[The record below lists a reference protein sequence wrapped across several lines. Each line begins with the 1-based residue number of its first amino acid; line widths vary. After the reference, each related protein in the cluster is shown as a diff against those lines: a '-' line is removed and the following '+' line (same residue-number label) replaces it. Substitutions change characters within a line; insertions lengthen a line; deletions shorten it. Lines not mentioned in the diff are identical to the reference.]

1 MMLLKGQRAIITGGG
16 RGIGRAIAL
25 RFAEEGASVL
35 VTARTAAEVEAAAAD
50 IRDAGGLARH
60 GGKALALAADVS
72 EPAGCEQVYRAA
84 VDAFGAVD
92 ILVNNAAIFGPVEPT
107 QNITP
112 EQWDAVLATNLR
124 SAFVLSRLVVPG
136 MLERARGVILNIST
150 VGAKM
155 AFGFNGPYAASK
167 AGLLALTRTL
177 AAETSGRGLRV
188 NAICPGPVP
197 ETRMSREIG
206 EGLGRM
212 FGREPKAILEG
223 AIKGILQGRAQT
235 ASEIAAAAAFLC
247 SEEAS
252 AITGQALNVDG
263 GMAFY

>member
-1 MMLLKGQRAIITGGG
+1 MLLKGQRAIITGGG

-35 VTARTAAEVEAAAAD
+35 VTARTASEVDAVAD
-50 IRDAGGLARH
+50 EIRSAGGRA
-60 GGKALALAADVS
+60 AALAADVS
-72 EPAGCEQVYRAA
+72 QAAGCEKIYHAA

-92 ILVNNAAIFGPVEPT
+92 ILVNNAGIFGTVQLA
-107 QNITP
+107 QNISP
-112 EQWDAVLATNLR
+112 EEWDAVMAANLR
-124 SAFVLSRLVVPG
+124 SAFLLSRLVVPG
-136 MLERARGVILNIST
+136 MLERARGVILNIAS
-150 VGAKM
+150 VAAKM
-155 AFGFNGPYAASK
+155 AFGFNAPYAASK
-167 AGLLALTRTL
+167 AGVVALTRTL

-206 EGLGRM
+206 EGLARI
-212 FGREPKAILEG
+212 FGRDPSAILEG
-223 AIKGILQGRAQT
+223 ALKGVLQGRGQA
-235 ASEIAAAAAFLC
+235 ASEIAAAAVFLC
-247 SEEAS
+247 SEQAS

>member
-1 MMLLKGQRAIITGGG
+1 MLLTGQRAIVTGGG

-35 VTARTAAEVEAAAAD
+35 VAARTAAEVEAVAD
-50 IRDAGGLARH
+50 EIRSLGVGSGGRAV
-60 GGKALALAADVS
+60 AIAADVAQT
-72 EPAGCEQVYRAA
+72 AGCERIYRAA

-92 ILVNNAAIFGPVEPT
+92 ILVNNAGIFGPVEPA
-107 QNITP
+107 QNISP
-112 EQWDAVLATNLR
+112 EEWDAVLAANLR

-136 MLERARGVILNIST
+136 MLERARGVILNVSS
-150 VGAKM
+150 VAAKM
-155 AFGFNGPYAASK
+155 AFGFNAPYAASK
-167 AGLLALTRTL
+167 AGLVALTRTL

-206 EGLGRM
+206 EGLGRI
-212 FGREPKAILEG
+212 FGAEPSAILEG
-223 AIKGILQGRAQT
+223 AVKGILQGRAQT
-235 ASEIAAAAAFLC
+235 AGEIAAVAAFLC
-247 SEEAS
+247 SEQAS

-263 GMAFY
+263 GMAFC

>member
-1 MMLLKGQRAIITGGG
+1 MLLKGQRAIITGGG

-25 RFAEEGASVL
+25 RFAQEGASVL
-35 VTARTAAEVEAAAAD
+35 VASRTAAEVEAVAD
-50 IRDAGGLARH
+50 EIRSQGFTGGGRAV
-60 GGKALALAADVS
+60 ALAADVS
-72 EPAGCEQVYRAA
+72 QPAACDQVYRAA

-92 ILVNNAAIFGPVEPT
+92 ILVNNAAIFGTVEPV
-107 QNITP
+107 QNISP
-112 EQWDAVLATNLR
+112 EEWDAVLATNLR
-124 SAFVLSRLVVPG
+124 SAFLLSRLVLPG

-197 ETRMSREIG
+197 ETKMSREIG

-212 FGREPKAILEG
+212 FGREPKAFLEG

-247 SEEAS
+247 SEQAS

>member
-1 MMLLKGQRAIITGGG
+1 MLLKGQRAIITGGG

-35 VTARTAAEVEAAAAD
+35 VTARTAAEVDAVAD
-50 IRDAGGLARH
+50 EIRSQKLGG
-60 GGKALALAADVS
+60 GGRAVALAADVS
-72 EPAGCEQVYRAA
+72 QPAGCEQVFRAA

-92 ILVNNAAIFGPVEPT
+92 ILVNNAAIFGPVEPV

-124 SAFVLSRLVVPG
+124 SAFLLSRLVVPG
-136 MLERARGVILNIST
+136 MFERARGVILNIST

-155 AFGFNGPYAASK
+155 AFGFNAPYAASK

-223 AIKGILQGRAQT
+223 ALKGILQGRAQT

>member
-1 MMLLKGQRAIITGGG
+1 MLLKGQRAIITGGG

-35 VTARTAAEVEAAAAD
+35 VTARTASEVDAVAD
-50 IRDAGGLARH
+50 EIRSAGGRA
-60 GGKALALAADVS
+60 AALAADVS
-72 EPAGCEQVYRAA
+72 QAAGCEKIYRAT

-92 ILVNNAAIFGPVEPT
+92 ILVNNAGIFGTVQLA
-107 QNITP
+107 QNISP
-112 EQWDAVLATNLR
+112 EEWDAVMAANLR
-124 SAFVLSRLVVPG
+124 SAFLLSRLVVPG
-136 MLERARGVILNIST
+136 MLERARGVILNIAS
-150 VGAKM
+150 VAAKM
-155 AFGFNGPYAASK
+155 AFGFNAPYAASK
-167 AGLLALTRTL
+167 AGVVALTRTL

-206 EGLGRM
+206 EGLARI
-212 FGREPKAILEG
+212 FGRDPSAILEG
-223 AIKGILQGRAQT
+223 ALKGVLQGRGQA
-235 ASEIAAAAAFLC
+235 ASEIAAAAVFLC
-247 SEEAS
+247 SEQAS

>member
-1 MMLLKGQRAIITGGG
+1 MLLKGQRAIITGGG

-35 VTARTAAEVEAAAAD
+35 VTARTASEVDAVAD
-50 IRDAGGLARH
+50 EIRSAGGRA
-60 GGKALALAADVS
+60 AALAADVS
-72 EPAGCEQVYRAA
+72 QAAGCEKIYRAA

-92 ILVNNAAIFGPVEPT
+92 ILVNNAGIFGTVQLA
-107 QNITP
+107 QNISP
-112 EQWDAVLATNLR
+112 EEWDAVMAANLR
-124 SAFVLSRLVVPG
+124 SAFLLSRLVVPG
-136 MLERARGVILNIST
+136 MLERARGVILNIAS
-150 VGAKM
+150 VAAKM
-155 AFGFNGPYAASK
+155 AFGFNAPYAASK
-167 AGLLALTRTL
+167 AGVVALTRTL

-206 EGLGRM
+206 EGLARI
-212 FGREPKAILEG
+212 FGRDPSAILEG
-223 AIKGILQGRAQT
+223 ALKGVLQGRGQA
-235 ASEIAAAAAFLC
+235 ASEIAAAAVFLC
-247 SEEAS
+247 SEQAS